1 MRFGTKT
8 TLSASRTE
16 AWADIRYV
24 LKATGVTVPSEDA
37 IERAKAWAE
46 EHEM

>member
-1 MRFGTKT
+1 MKFGTKT
-8 TLSASRTE
+8 TLNASCTE
-16 AWADIRYV
+16 AWADIAYV
-24 LKATGVTVPSEDA
+24 LEGSGVTVPSEEA